1 MGDRRT
7 VAEPEFTRLGQ
18 DLPSSSRLRVAMIS
32 MHTSPT
38 AKLGADTNGGLN
50 VYVRSVGITFGRR
63 GVITDVFTRRRD
75 ERQPVVEQVAP
86 GFRVLS
92 LPAGPPGLDKY
103 GLLDQVPGFADQ
115 VEAFIRGSGVRYHL
129 IYSHY
134 WLSGLVACLLRGRL
148 RVPWAHRA
156 HTLALVKNRHLAP
169 GAKPEPGVRVDLEG
183 EISRC
188 ADLLVVSTEAEGAEL
203 QRSYHVPPEHVAVVP
218 PGVDG
223 TTFHPL
229 PKPLARLLIGQADR
243 RVFVFVGRLEPLKG
257 VSVILHALARLMAE
271 GRHRDLR
278 LLILG
283 DDGGDGGGEKA
294 RLQRLTAEL
303 GLGEQ
308 VRFLGPMPQLQ
319 LPVYYAAAE
328 ACLIPSYSESFGLVA
343 LEAQACGTAVV
354 ASNVAG
360 LASVVRD
367 GTTGFLVD
375 GPDPG
380 LYADRMRRL
389 LEEPGLA
396 IRMGRNGRR
405 RAEGF
410 TWERTADL
418 LLARFRALAGSVPAL
433 DPRSELLGDPAG
445 DGL

>member
-7 VAEPEFTRLGQ
+7 VAEPGFTRPGGGLA
-18 DLPSSSRLRVAMIS
+18 SSPRLRVAMIS

-38 AKLGADTNGGLN
+38 AALGADTNGGLN
-50 VYVRSVGITFGRR
+50 VYVRSVGAAFARR
-63 GVITDVFTRRRD
+63 GVVTDVFTRRRD
-75 ERQPVVEQVAP
+75 RRQPVIEEVVP

-92 LPAGPPGLDKY
+92 LPAGPSELGKY
-103 GLLDQVPGFADQ
+103 RLLDYVPEFTDR
-115 VEAFIRGSGVRYHL
+115 VEDFICHNSNVRYHL

-134 WLSGLVACLLRGRL
+134 WLSGLVACALRGRL

-169 GAKPEPGVRVDLEG
+169 GAKPEPGFRIDLEG

-188 ADLLVVSTEAEGAEL
+188 ADLLVVSTEAEGDEL
-203 QRSYHVPPEHVAVVP
+203 RQSYHVQPERVAVVP
-218 PGVDG
+218 PGVDS
-223 TTFHPL
+223 TTFRPL

-257 VSVILHALARLMAE
+257 VSVILHALAKLVAT
-271 GRHRDLR
+271 GYHRDLR

-303 GLGEQ
+303 GLEEQ
-308 VRFLGPMPQLQ
+308 VRFLGPIPQLE

-360 LASVVRD
+360 LSSVVRD

-375 GPDPG
+375 GPDPD
-380 LYADRMRRL
+380 LYADRMHRL

-396 IRMGRNGRR
+396 ARMGRNGRR
-405 RAEGF
+405 RAERF

-418 LLARFRALAGSVPAL
+418 LLARFRALTGPTTAL
-433 DPRSELLGDPAG
+433 DSRPELPR
-445 DGL
+445 